1 MGVINRF
8 MAGITAFREAWLNSG
23 DAAKIDTFGSFDAR
37 RLRYGINWSYFE
49 NTAYRDIHQ
58 WAAKMKSDYGVY
70 RHTRNIYN
78 PTYRIVMFYRAHI
91 WGGALDKNAGELGA
105 IPIATQNEAHRIAIA
120 DLWKKSNWAI
130 EKSIVA
136 QHGAIFGDVAIRVVD
151 DPKRGRVS
159 LQTVNP
165 ETLKSVVLDT
175 AGNVKAYEIEYERV
189 DPLNPNAKAMYCES
203 ATRDGDD
210 VVYKTMRN
218 GSAFAYAENAINGTA
233 VSEWREPYGFIPM
246 VSIKHNTIGL
256 DWGWSE
262 IHPALSKIR
271 EVDDVASKVSD
282 QIRKMVDSGWLFS
295 GIKKPDTPPTMTG
308 RSATANAPAPGR
320 EEMPALYATDPNARA
335 TPLVAPLDIASA
347 LAHIAAINAELER
360 EFPELQMDIWNAGGD
375 TSGRALRLA
384 RQRVTQKVFER
395 RPSYDD
401 ALVRAMQMAIGI
413 GGMRGYAAY
422 KGFDLD
428 SYGRGDLDFD
438 IASRPVF
445 EVDEFEKLESDK
457 LFWDT
462 ANTAIKAGM
471 PLDVYLR
478 RSGWSDDDVSQITDS
493 AEYRSRLA
501 LLGDLGGNQAG

>member
-1 MGVINRF
+1 
-8 MAGITAFREAWLNSG
+8 
-23 DAAKIDTFGSFDAR
+23 
-37 RLRYGINWSYFE
+37 
-49 NTAYRDIHQ
+49 
-58 WAAKMKSDYGVY
+58 
-70 RHTRNIYN
+70 
-78 PTYRIVMFYRAHI
+78 
-91 WGGALDKNAGELGA
+91 
-105 IPIATQNEAHRIAIA
+105 
-120 DLWKKSNWAI
+120 
-130 EKSIVA
+130 
-136 QHGAIFGDVAIRVVD
+136 
-151 DPKRGRVS
+151 
-159 LQTVNP
+159 
-165 ETLKSVVLDT
+165 
-175 AGNVKAYEIEYERV
+175 
-189 DPLNPNAKAMYCES
+189 
-203 ATRDGDD
+203 
-210 VVYKTMRN
+210 
-218 GSAFAYAENAINGTA
+218 
-233 VSEWREPYGFIPM
+233 M